1 MSDQNRPAN
10 FLGLAADRI
19 PVFQTK
25 GKDHR
30 LVIASAGAGKSRNI
44 ITLNPAIQKQLARAI
59 QVRSSTFPVIDDM
72 GVFDDAQ

>member
-1 MSDQNRPAN
+1 MSNRNKPSVL
-10 FLGLAADRI
+10 LGLTADGT

-30 LVIASAGAGKSRNI
+30 LVIASSGAGKSRNI
-44 ITLNPAIQKQLARAI
+44 TTLNPAIQKQLARAI

-72 GVFDDAQ
+72 GVFDDDQ